1 MNTQT
6 RRQKVEQRE
15 QAILNTARAV
25 FKQHGYEGA
34 RMADIAR
41 RAGIAEGTIYIYY
54 KTKVD
59 LMNAIVAAFWN
70 DLTHGAESAA
80 RSRENIYDS
89 LRALAEFHV
98 SALIER
104 FDIIEL
110 TQTIRSARPDEFRS
124 RKDMKAYVAVFDSLF
139 RRGIDR
145 GTFRND
151 TPLWVA
157 RDMFYG
163 TLEYS
168 ARTILLH
175 KERGSTAVVQ
185 NLVDA
190 FRTRFGTEHAVDA
203 GVNPSAAVLMR
214 RLERA
219 IKRLETMA
227 AK

>member
-1 MNTQT
+1 MSKPT

-15 QAILNTARAV
+15 QAILDTARAA

-70 DLTHGAESAA
+70 DLTRGAEAAA
-80 RSRENIYDS
+80 RSRENVFES
-89 LRALAEFHV
+89 LKALAEFHV
-98 SALIER
+98 SAVIDR

-110 TQTIRSARPDEFRS
+110 TQTLRTVRPDESRS
-124 RKDMKAYVAVFDSLF
+124 RRDMKAYVAVFDSLF

-145 GTFRND
+145 GFFRGD
-151 TPLWVA
+151 TPVWVA
-157 RDMFYG
+157 RDLFYG

-175 KERGSTAVVQ
+175 KDRRPAAVVQ
-185 NLVDA
+185 NLVDV
-190 FRTRFGTEHAVDA
+190 FRARWGTEPVADA
-203 GVNPSAAVLMR
+203 DTSPSAAVLTR

-219 IKRLETMA
+219 VKRLETITE
-227 AK
+227 K